1 MNNERFQPETSRR
14 RVEFR
19 KSILVVD
26 LDNGC
31 ISKGEI
37 DGQVKPLKR
46 LRRKQTMMRKDEW
59 IPCMSLLLPTFPL
72 KCINY
77 CSNIFWFIQL
87 LRYEHCKEVSEN
99 YWKSPPASDW
109 VAKACNGALRA
120 ALVIL
125 ERAYITSADSTDQGH
140 ERAFEGKWAEN
151 GVTRAATK
159 LERN

>member
-46 LRRKQTMMRKDEW
+46 LRRKQTMMRKDE
-59 IPCMSLLLPTFPL
+59 
-72 KCINY
+72 
-77 CSNIFWFIQL
+77 
-87 LRYEHCKEVSEN
+87 
-99 YWKSPPASDW
+99 
-109 VAKACNGALRA
+109 
-120 ALVIL
+120 
-125 ERAYITSADSTDQGH
+125 
-140 ERAFEGKWAEN
+140 
-151 GVTRAATK
+151 
-159 LERN
+159 